1 MKYCEKL
8 LELIKL
14 FLKHLLVSF
23 LGMIAYIFVQWDK
36 LSFYEAFV
44 IIASVATVVVLFVAL
59 HMKYINTSRRL
70 DGRDR

>member
-14 FLKHLLVSF
+14 FLNHLLVSF

-59 HMKYINTSRRL
+59 CLKYINTSRRL